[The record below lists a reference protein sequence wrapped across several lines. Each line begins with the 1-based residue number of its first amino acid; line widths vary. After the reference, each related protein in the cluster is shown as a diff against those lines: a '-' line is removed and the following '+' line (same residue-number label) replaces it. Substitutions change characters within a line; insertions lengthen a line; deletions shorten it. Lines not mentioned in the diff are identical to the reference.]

1 MLKQNLSIKSKNF
14 VWGSFKPELSIW
26 GPAVPNDMDSGKD
39 VWGVYW
45 PKFGVRGQEGGK
57 HMNRVQFLELFE
69 PVWFYKGNGSTLR
82 PSTCTYP
89 HWFPNHPQSVP
100 ISSYGNGKATST
112 RAVLKQ
118 NLSIKSKNFVWGSFK
133 PWTVH
138 FGVLLCLTIWT
149 VAKMFEACIDQK
161 FGVRGQEGG
170 KHMNRVQ
177 FLELFEPFWFYKG
190 NGSTLRPSTCTYPH
204 WFPNHPQSVPIS
216 SYGNGKATST
226 RAVLKQTLSIK
237 SKKSLFGGPS
247 NLNCPF
253 WSPAVPNDMDSGKD
267 VWGVYWPKFGVRGQ
281 EGGKHMNRVQFLEL
295 FDFIEAAFKGTTL
308 NKRTKKKKCFFLGGR
323 APKRYLKQSR
333 TSLKPSLS
341 IHLSVSLSLPRS
353 LYHIY
358 LSIIFSLS
366 LRCWITS
373 ITIALVSCCIGSLLD
388 PFPVGLDKNV
398 DGMRRSVTQQIY
410 LKNLPSIKSGS
421 VGQQIRTIPKN
432 SISIKVRCLGPPWIG
447 HKPHVGLQMVDERPS
462 MKSDF

>member
-1 MLKQNLSIKSKNF
+1 MHQVPLYWFPNHPQSVPISSYGNGKATSTRAVLKQNLSIKSKKSLFGGPSNLNCPF
-14 VWGSFKPELSIW
+14 WS
-26 GPAVPNDMDSGKD
+26 PAVPNDMDSGKD

-57 HMNRVQFLELFE
+57 HMNRVQFLEFFE
-69 PVWFYKGNGSTLR
+69 PFWFYKGNGSTLR

-118 NLSIKSKNFVWGSFK
+118 NFSIKSKKSLFGGPSNLNCPFWSPAVPNDMDSGKDVWGVYW
-133 PWTVH
+133 P
-138 FGVLLCLTIWT
+138 
-149 VAKMFEACIDQK
+149 K

-226 RAVLKQTLSIK
+226 RAVLKQNLSIK
-237 SKKSLFGGPS
+237 SKKTLFGGPS

-308 NKRTKKKKCFFLGGR
+308 NKRTNKKNNVFFGGKSSQEV
-323 APKRYLKQSR
+323 PE
-333 TSLKPSLS
+333 
-341 IHLSVSLSLPRS
+341 
-353 LYHIY
+353 
-358 LSIIFSLS
+358 
-366 LRCWITS
+366 
-373 ITIALVSCCIGSLLD
+373 TI
-388 PFPVGLDKNV
+388 
-398 DGMRRSVTQQIY
+398 
-410 LKNLPSIKSGS
+410 
-421 VGQQIRTIPKN
+421 
-432 SISIKVRCLGPPWIG
+432 
-447 HKPHVGLQMVDERPS
+447 
-462 MKSDF
+462 